1 MALFISYLP
10 LWKEAFILA
19 WPVMLN
25 HIFTTAMRTT
35 DMILMGYFGPAAVTA
50 VGLGDVW
57 ESIILRIGLGLG
69 TGSISLISQESG
81 TNTAA
86 ARANKDIILSQVIF
100 LSFIIGI
107 PFIFIAFLFAEEMIA
122 LLGAAPK
129 VIELGAQ
136 YLLII
141 FAAAPFRI
149 IAIIASRALQG
160 SGDTRTPMI
169 VEVISNFLNIVISIG
184 LALGI
189 GFFPKI
195 GVPGVGI
202 GTFIAKTLSA
212 VIFILLFL
220 SSKSEFNLKNPLK
233 HWDFILIKQ
242 LFKVSTP
249 KISQGLYQS
258 FITFPFNSIVLL
270 FGTEAAAAYHIARRV
285 FQQLIAPMH
294 RSYYTVTAIL
304 SGQKIGAGRI
314 DESKKTVEAM
324 LILTV
329 FSIGSFSILIFF
341 SSPYLVRLFGD
352 NPETIAIAVSFLKAL
367 SLGGPLITVYGV
379 LAGHLNG
386 AGNTSSAFYANLVS
400 QTLLKLGLSY
410 LLAVFFDL
418 GLLGVLIALPVD
430 FLGRAIWVG
439 RKYLGNDWIAE
450 ADLMIS
456 ERRESGIK
464 DSDDFAGF
472 KK

>member
-1 MALFISYLP
+1 MALFVAYLP
-10 LWKEAFILA
+10 LWKEALTLA

-35 DMILMGYFGPAAVTA
+35 DMILMGLFGPAAVTA

-81 TNTAA
+81 SNTAA
-86 ARANKDIILSQVIF
+86 AKANKDLILSQVIF
-100 LSFIIGI
+100 ISFIIGI
-107 PFIFIAFLFAEEMIA
+107 PFIFAAAIFAEDMIA
-122 LLGAAPK
+122 LLGAAPR

-149 IAIIASRALQG
+149 IAIVAARALQG

-169 VEVISNFLNIVISIG
+169 VEVISNFINIVLSVG
-184 LALGI
+184 LALGM

-202 GTFIAKTLSA
+202 GTFTAKTLSA
-212 VIFILLFL
+212 IIFILIFL
-220 SSKSEFNLKNPLK
+220 SPKSDFNLKNPIK
-233 HWDFILIKQ
+233 NWNFILIKQ
-242 LFKVSTP
+242 LFKVSSP
-249 KISQGLYQS
+249 KIAEGLYQS

-304 SGQKIGAGRI
+304 SGQKIGAAKI
-314 DESKKTVEAM
+314 EESKKTVEAM
-324 LILTV
+324 LILTII
-329 FSIGSFSILIFF
+329 SIGSFSLLIFF
-341 SSPYLVRLFGD
+341 TSPYLVRLFGD
-352 NPETIAIAVSFLKAL
+352 NPKTLEIAVRFMKAL
-367 SLGGPLITVYGV
+367 SLGGPVITIYGV

-386 AGNTSSAFYANLVS
+386 AGNTNSAFYANIIS

-410 LLAVFFDL
+410 VLAVFFDL
-418 GLLGVLIALPVD
+418 GLIGILIALPAD
-430 FLGRAIWVG
+430 FFGRALWVG
-439 RKYLGNDWIAE
+439 RKYLSEDWIAE
-450 ADLMIS
+450 ADILIA
-456 ERRESGIK
+456 ERRKSNN
-464 DSDDFAGF
+464 
-472 KK
+472 

>member
-1 MALFISYLP
+1 MAVFISYLP
-10 LWKEAFILA
+10 LWQEAFFLA

-25 HIFTTAMRTT
+25 HIFVTAMRTT
-35 DMILMGYFGPAAVTA
+35 DMLLMGYFGPAAVTA

-81 TNTAA
+81 TKTAA
-86 ARANKDIILSQVIF
+86 AAANKDLILSQVIF
-100 LSFIIGI
+100 VSLIIGI
-107 PFIFIAFLFAEEMIA
+107 PFIFIALFFAEQMIA
-122 LLGAAPK
+122 LLGAAPE

-149 IAIIASRALQG
+149 ISIVAARALQG
-160 SGDTRTPMI
+160 SGDTRTPMV
-169 VEVISNFLNIVISIG
+169 VEVISNLINIVVSVG

-189 GFFPKI
+189 WFFPKI

-202 GTFIAKTLSA
+202 GTFTAKTISA
-212 VIFILLFL
+212 VIFLLIFL
-220 SSKSEFNLKNPLK
+220 SSKSEFNLKNPIKNWNFVLV
-233 HWDFILIKQ
+233 KQ
-242 LFKVSTP
+242 LFKVSAP
-249 KISQGLYQS
+249 KIAQGLYQS
-258 FITFPFNSIVLL
+258 LITFPFNSIVLL

-304 SGQKIGAGRI
+304 SGQKIGAA
-314 DESKKTVEAM
+314 EVEKSKKTVEAM

-329 FSIGSFSILIFF
+329 ISIGSFSLLIFF
-341 SSPYLVRLFGD
+341 GSPYLVRLFGD
-352 NPETIAIAVSFLKAL
+352 NPQTLQTAVRFLKAL
-367 SLGGPLITVYGV
+367 SIGGPVITIYGV

-386 AGNTSSAFYANLVS
+386 AGNTQSALYGNLLS

-410 LLAVFFDL
+410 LLGVYFNL
-418 GLLGVLIALPVD
+418 GLLGVLIALPAD
-430 FLGRAIWVG
+430 FLGRALWVG
-439 RKYLGNDWIAE
+439 RKYLSDDWIAE

-456 ERRESGIK
+456 ERRKEESRV
-464 DSDDFAGF
+464 
-472 KK
+472 

>member
-1 MALFISYLP
+1 MALFTAYLP
-10 LWKEAFILA
+10 LWKEALILA

-25 HIFTTAMRTT
+25 HIFVTAMRTT

-69 TGSISLISQESG
+69 SGSISLISQESG
-81 TNTAA
+81 SNTAA
-86 ARANKDIILSQVIF
+86 ARANKDLVLSQVIF
-100 LSFIIGI
+100 VSLIIGI
-107 PFIFIAFLFAEEMIA
+107 PFIFTALLFAEEMIA
-122 LLGAAPK
+122 VLGAAPE
-129 VIELGAQ
+129 VIKLGAQ

-149 IAIIASRALQG
+149 ISIIAARALQG
-160 SGDTRTPMI
+160 SGDTRTPMV
-169 VEVISNFLNIVISIG
+169 VEVISNIINILVSVG

-202 GTFIAKTLSA
+202 GTFTAKTISA
-212 VIFILLFL
+212 VIFILIFM
-220 SSKSEFNLKNPLK
+220 SSKSEFNLKNPIK
-233 HWDFILIKQ
+233 NWNFILIKQ

-249 KISQGLYQS
+249 KILEGLYQS
-258 FITFPFNSIVLL
+258 LITFPFNSIVLL

-304 SGQKIGAGRI
+304 SGQKIGADRVE
-314 DESKKTVEAM
+314 DSKKTVEAM

-329 FSIGSFSILIFF
+329 LSIGSFSLLIFF

-352 NPETIAIAVSFLKAL
+352 NPATLAMAVRFLKAL
-367 SLGGPLITVYGV
+367 SIGGPVITIYGV

-386 AGNTSSAFYANLVS
+386 AGNTRSALYGNLLS
-400 QTLLKLGLSY
+400 QTFFKLGLSY
-410 LLAVFFDL
+410 LLGVYLNL
-418 GLLGVLIALPVD
+418 GLVGVLIALPAD
-430 FLGRAIWVG
+430 FFGRALWVG
-439 RKYLGNDWIAE
+439 RKYLSNDWIEE
-450 ADLMIS
+450 ADFMIN
-456 ERRESGIK
+456 ERREQ
-464 DSDDFAGF
+464 DDI
-472 KK
+472 

>member
-1 MALFISYLP
+1 MAIFMAYLP
-10 LWKEAFILA
+10 LWKEALTLA

-35 DMILMGYFGPAAVTA
+35 DMILMGFFGPAAVTA

-86 ARANKDIILSQVIF
+86 AKANKDTILSQVIF
-100 LSFIIGI
+100 ISFLLGI
-107 PFIFIAFLFAEEMIA
+107 PFIFAALIFAEEMIA

-149 IAIIASRALQG
+149 IAIVAARALQG

-169 VEVISNFLNIVISIG
+169 VEVISNFINIVLSVG

-189 GFFPKI
+189 SFFPKV
-195 GVPGVGI
+195 GVAGVGI
-202 GTFIAKTLSA
+202 GTFTAKTLSA
-212 VIFILLFL
+212 IIFILIFL
-220 SSKSEFNLKNPLK
+220 SPKSKFNLKNPLK
-233 HWDFILIKQ
+233 DWNFILIKQ
-242 LFKVSTP
+242 LIKVSSP
-249 KISQGLYQS
+249 KIAEGLYQS

-304 SGQKIGAGRI
+304 SGQKIGAAKI

-324 LILTV
+324 LILTII
-329 FSIGSFSILIFF
+329 SIGSFSLLIFF
-341 SSPYLVRLFGD
+341 ASPYLVKLFGD
-352 NPETIAIAVSFLKAL
+352 NPQTLEIAVKFMKAL
-367 SLGGPLITVYGV
+367 SLGGPVITIYGV

-386 AGNTSSAFYANLVS
+386 AGNTNSAFYANVIS

-418 GLLGVLIALPVD
+418 GIIGVLIALPAD
-430 FLGRAIWVG
+430 FFGRALWVG
-439 RKYLGNDWIAE
+439 RKYLSDDWIAE
-450 ADLMIS
+450 ADILIN
-456 ERRESGIK
+456 ERRKYSN
-464 DSDDFAGF
+464 
-472 KK
+472 

>member
-1 MALFISYLP
+1 MALFTAYLP
-10 LWKEAFILA
+10 LWKEALILA

-25 HIFTTAMRTT
+25 HIFVTAMRTT

-69 TGSISLISQESG
+69 SGSISLISQESG
-81 TNTAA
+81 SNTAA
-86 ARANKDIILSQVIF
+86 ARANKDLVLSQVIF
-100 LSFIIGI
+100 VSLIIGI
-107 PFIFIAFLFAEEMIA
+107 PFIFTALLFAEEMIA
-122 LLGAAPK
+122 VLGAAPE
-129 VIELGAQ
+129 VIKLGAQ

-149 IAIIASRALQG
+149 ISIIAARALQG
-160 SGDTRTPMI
+160 SGDTRTPMV
-169 VEVISNFLNIVISIG
+169 VEVISNIINILVSVG

-202 GTFIAKTLSA
+202 GTFTAKTISA
-212 VIFILLFL
+212 VIFILIFM
-220 SSKSEFNLKNPLK
+220 SSKSEFNLKNPINS
-233 HWDFILIKQ
+233 WNFILIKQ

-249 KISQGLYQS
+249 KILEGLFQS
-258 FITFPFNSIVLL
+258 LITFPFNSIVLL

-304 SGQKIGAGRI
+304 SGQKIGAARVE
-314 DESKKTVEAM
+314 DSKKTVEAM

-329 FSIGSFSILIFF
+329 LSIGSFSLLIFF

-352 NPETIAIAVSFLKAL
+352 NPAALAMAVRFLKAL
-367 SLGGPLITVYGV
+367 SIGGPVITIYGV

-386 AGNTSSAFYANLVS
+386 AGNTRSALYGNLLS
-400 QTLLKLGLSY
+400 QTFFKLGLSY
-410 LLAVFFDL
+410 LLGVYLNL
-418 GLLGVLIALPVD
+418 GLVGVLIALPAD
-430 FLGRAIWVG
+430 FFGRALWVG
-439 RKYLGNDWIAE
+439 RKYLSNDWIEE
-450 ADLMIS
+450 ADFMIS
-456 ERRESGIK
+456 ERRK
-464 DSDDFAGF
+464 QDDI
-472 KK
+472 

>member
-1 MALFISYLP
+1 MAVFISYLP
-10 LWKEAFILA
+10 LWKEAFALA

-25 HIFTTAMRTT
+25 HIFVTAMRTT
-35 DMILMGYFGPAAVTA
+35 DMILMGYFGPSAVAA

-69 TGSISLISQESG
+69 SGSISLISQESG

-86 ARANKDIILSQVIF
+86 AKANKDLILSQVIF
-100 LSFIIGI
+100 VSLIIGI
-107 PFIFIAFLFAEEMIA
+107 PFIFIALLFAEEMIA
-122 LLGAAPK
+122 LLGAAPE

-149 IAIIASRALQG
+149 VSIIASRALQG

-169 VEVISNFLNIVISIG
+169 VEVISNLINIIVSVG

-189 GFFPKI
+189 WFFPKI

-202 GTFIAKTLSA
+202 GTFTAKTLSA
-212 VIFILLFL
+212 IIFILIFL
-220 SSKSEFNLKNPLK
+220 SSKSEFNLKNPIK
-233 HWDFILIKQ
+233 NWDFILIKQ
-242 LFKVSTP
+242 LFKVSAP
-249 KISQGLYQS
+249 KIAEGFYQS
-258 FITFPFNSIVLL
+258 LITFPFNSIVLL

-294 RSYYTVTAIL
+294 RAYYTVTAIL
-304 SGQKIGAGRI
+304 SGQKIGGGKVE
-314 DESKKTVEAM
+314 ESKKTVEAM

-329 FSIGSFSILIFF
+329 ISIGSFSLLIFF

-352 NPETIAIAVSFLKAL
+352 NPETLAIAIRFLKAL
-367 SLGGPLITVYGV
+367 SIGGPVITIYGV

-386 AGNTSSAFYANLVS
+386 AGNTRSALYGNLLS

-410 LLAVFFDL
+410 LLGVFFNL
-418 GLLGVLIALPVD
+418 GLFGVLIALPAD
-430 FLGRAIWVG
+430 FFGRAFWVA
-439 RKYLGNDWIAE
+439 RKYLSDDWIAE

-456 ERRESGIK
+456 ERRDQGSN
-464 DSDDFAGF
+464 A
-472 KK
+472 

>member
-1 MALFISYLP
+1 MAVFISYLP
-10 LWKEAFILA
+10 LWQEAFFLA

-25 HIFTTAMRTT
+25 HIFVTAMRTT
-35 DMILMGYFGPAAVTA
+35 DMLLMGYFGPAAVTA

-81 TNTAA
+81 TKTAA
-86 ARANKDIILSQVIF
+86 AAANKDLILSQVIF
-100 LSFIIGI
+100 VSLIIGI
-107 PFIFIAFLFAEEMIA
+107 PFIFIALFFAEQMIA
-122 LLGAAPK
+122 LLGAAPE

-149 IAIIASRALQG
+149 ISIIAARALQG
-160 SGDTRTPMI
+160 SGDTRTPMV
-169 VEVISNFLNIVISIG
+169 VEVISNLINIIVSVG

-189 GFFPKI
+189 WFFPKI

-202 GTFIAKTLSA
+202 GTFTAKTLSA
-212 VIFILLFL
+212 VIFIIIFL
-220 SSKSEFNLKNPLK
+220 SSKSEFNLKNPIK
-233 HWDFILIKQ
+233 NWNFILIKQ
-242 LFKVSTP
+242 LFKVSAP
-249 KISQGLYQS
+249 KIAQGLYQS
-258 FITFPFNSIVLL
+258 LITFPFNSIVLL

-304 SGQKIGAGRI
+304 SGQKIGAAEVE
-314 DESKKTVEAM
+314 ESKKTVEAM

-329 FSIGSFSILIFF
+329 ISIGSFSLLIFF
-341 SSPYLVRLFGD
+341 GSPYLVRLFGD
-352 NPETIAIAVSFLKAL
+352 NPQTLQTAVRFLKAL
-367 SLGGPLITVYGV
+367 SIGGPVITIYGV

-386 AGNTSSAFYANLVS
+386 AGNTQSALYGNLLS

-410 LLAVFFDL
+410 LLGVYFNL
-418 GLLGVLIALPVD
+418 GLLGVLIALPAD
-430 FLGRAIWVG
+430 FLGRALWVG
-439 RKYLGNDWIAE
+439 RKYLSDDWIAE

-456 ERRESGIK
+456 ERRKEESRV
-464 DSDDFAGF
+464 
-472 KK
+472 

>member
-1 MALFISYLP
+1 MALFTAYLP
-10 LWKEAFILA
+10 LWKEALILA

-25 HIFTTAMRTT
+25 HIFVTAMRTT

-69 TGSISLISQESG
+69 SGSISLISQESG
-81 TNTAA
+81 SNTAA
-86 ARANKDIILSQVIF
+86 ARANKDLVLSQVIF
-100 LSFIIGI
+100 VSLIIGI
-107 PFIFIAFLFAEEMIA
+107 PFIFIALLFAEEMIA
-122 LLGAAPK
+122 VLGAAPE
-129 VIELGAQ
+129 VIKLGAQ
-136 YLLII
+136 YLMII

-149 IAIIASRALQG
+149 ISIIAARALQG
-160 SGDTRTPMI
+160 SGDTRTPMV
-169 VEVISNFLNIVISIG
+169 VEVISNIINILVSVG

-202 GTFIAKTLSA
+202 GTFTAKTISA
-212 VIFILLFL
+212 VIFILIFM
-220 SSKSEFNLKNPLK
+220 SSKSEFNLKNPINS
-233 HWDFILIKQ
+233 WNFILIKQ

-249 KISQGLYQS
+249 KILEGLYQS
-258 FITFPFNSIVLL
+258 LITFPFNSIVLL

-304 SGQKIGAGRI
+304 SGQKIGAARVE
-314 DESKKTVEAM
+314 DSKKTVEAM

-329 FSIGSFSILIFF
+329 LSIGSFSLLIFF

-352 NPETIAIAVSFLKAL
+352 NPAALAMAVRFLKAL
-367 SLGGPLITVYGV
+367 SIGGPVITIYGV

-386 AGNTSSAFYANLVS
+386 AGNTRSALYGNLLS
-400 QTLLKLGLSY
+400 QTFLKLGLSY
-410 LLAVFFDL
+410 LLGVYLNL
-418 GLLGVLIALPVD
+418 GLVGVLIALPAD
-430 FLGRAIWVG
+430 FFGRALWVG
-439 RKYLGNDWIAE
+439 RKYLSNDWIEE
-450 ADLMIS
+450 ADFMIS
-456 ERRESGIK
+456 ERRK
-464 DSDDFAGF
+464 QDDI
-472 KK
+472 

>member
-1 MALFISYLP
+1 MAAFISYLP
-10 LWKEAFILA
+10 LWKEAFVLA

-25 HIFTTAMRTT
+25 HIFVTAMRTT

-81 TNTAA
+81 TKTAA
-86 ARANKDIILSQVIF
+86 AKANKDLILSQVIF
-100 LSFIIGI
+100 VSLIIGI
-107 PFIFIAFLFAEEMIA
+107 PFIFIALLFAEEMIA
-122 LLGAAPK
+122 LLGAAPE

-149 IAIIASRALQG
+149 ISIIAARALQG

-169 VEVISNFLNIVISIG
+169 VEVISNLINIIVSVG

-189 GFFPKI
+189 WFFPKI

-202 GTFIAKTLSA
+202 GTFTAKTISA
-212 VIFILLFL
+212 VIFILTFL
-220 SSKSEFNLKNPLK
+220 SSKSEFNLKNPIK
-233 HWDFILIKQ
+233 NWDFILIKQ
-242 LFKVSTP
+242 LFKVSAP
-249 KISQGLYQS
+249 KIAEGFYQS
-258 FITFPFNSIVLL
+258 LITFPFNSIVLL

-294 RSYYTVTAIL
+294 RAYYTVTAIL
-304 SGQKIGAGRI
+304 SGQKIGAGKVE
-314 DESKKTVEAM
+314 ESKKTVEAM

-329 FSIGSFSILIFF
+329 VSIGSFSLLIFF

-352 NPETIAIAVSFLKAL
+352 NPETLAIAIRFLKAL
-367 SLGGPLITVYGV
+367 SIGGPVITIYGV

-386 AGNTSSAFYANLVS
+386 AGNTKSALYGNLLS
-400 QTLLKLGLSY
+400 QTLLKLGISY
-410 LLAVFFDL
+410 LLGVFFNL
-418 GLLGVLIALPVD
+418 GLLGILIALPAD
-430 FLGRAIWVG
+430 FFGRALWVA
-439 RKYLGNDWIAE
+439 RKYLSDDWIAE

-456 ERRESGIK
+456 ERREQGGN
-464 DSDDFAGF
+464 A
-472 KK
+472 

>member
-1 MALFISYLP
+1 MILFMSYLP
-10 LWKEAFILA
+10 LWKEALTLA

-25 HIFTTAMRTT
+25 HLFTTAMRTT

-81 TNTAA
+81 TNTALA
-86 ARANKDIILSQVIF
+86 EANKDTILSQAI
-100 LSFIIGI
+100 LISFIIGI
-107 PFIFIAFLFAEEMIA
+107 PFVIIALFFAEEMIA
-122 LLGAAPK
+122 LLGAAPR

-149 IAIIASRALQG
+149 IAIVAARAMQG

-169 VEVISNFLNIVISIG
+169 VEVISNFINIVLSVG
-184 LALGI
+184 LSLGI
-189 GFFPKI
+189 GIFPKI

-202 GTFIAKTLSA
+202 GTFTAKTLSA
-212 VIFILLFL
+212 VIFILIFL
-220 SSKSEFNLKNPLK
+220 SPKSKFNLKNPFKKLNL
-233 HWDFILIKQ
+233 ILIKQ
-242 LFKVSTP
+242 LFKVSSP
-249 KISQGLYQS
+249 KIAQGLYQS

-304 SGQKIGAGRI
+304 SGQKIGAAKI
-314 DESKKTVEAM
+314 EESKKTVEAM
-324 LILTV
+324 LILTIV
-329 FSIGSFSILIFF
+329 SIGGFSMLIFF
-341 SSPYLVRLFGD
+341 GSPYLVRLFGD
-352 NPETIAIAVSFLKAL
+352 NPETLKISVRFLKAL
-367 SLGGPLITVYGV
+367 SLGGPLITIYGV

-386 AGNTSSAFYANLVS
+386 AGNTNSAFFANLIS
-400 QTLLKLGLSY
+400 QTVLKLGLAY
-410 LLAVFFDL
+410 LLAVYFEL
-418 GLLGVLIALPVD
+418 GLIGILIALPAD
-430 FLGRAIWVG
+430 FCGRAIWVG
-439 RKYLGNDWIAE
+439 RKYLSNDWIAE
-450 ADLMIS
+450 ADILIS
-456 ERRESGIK
+456 ERRNS
-464 DSDDFAGF
+464 SN
-472 KK
+472 

>member
-1 MALFISYLP
+1 MALFTAYLP
-10 LWKEAFILA
+10 LWKEALILA

-25 HIFTTAMRTT
+25 HIFVTAMRTT

-69 TGSISLISQESG
+69 SGSISLISQESG
-81 TNTAA
+81 SNTAA
-86 ARANKDIILSQVIF
+86 AKANKDLVLSQVIF
-100 LSFIIGI
+100 VSLIIGI
-107 PFIFIAFLFAEEMIA
+107 PFIFIALLFAEEMIA
-122 LLGAAPK
+122 VLGAAPE
-129 VIELGAQ
+129 VIKLGAQ
-136 YLLII
+136 YLMII

-149 IAIIASRALQG
+149 ISIIAARALQG
-160 SGDTRTPMI
+160 SGDTRTPMV
-169 VEVISNFLNIVISIG
+169 VEVISNIINILVSVG

-202 GTFIAKTLSA
+202 GTFTAKTISA
-212 VIFILLFL
+212 VIFILIFM
-220 SSKSEFNLKNPLK
+220 SSKSEFNLKNPIK
-233 HWDFILIKQ
+233 NWNFILIKQ

-249 KISQGLYQS
+249 KILEGLYQS
-258 FITFPFNSIVLL
+258 LITFPFNSIVLL

-304 SGQKIGAGRI
+304 SGQKIGAARVE
-314 DESKKTVEAM
+314 DSKRTVEAM

-329 FSIGSFSILIFF
+329 LSIGSFSLLIFF

-352 NPETIAIAVSFLKAL
+352 NPAALAMAVRFLKAL
-367 SLGGPLITVYGV
+367 SIGGPVITIYGV

-386 AGNTSSAFYANLVS
+386 AGNTRSALYGNLLS
-400 QTLLKLGLSY
+400 QTFLKLGLSY
-410 LLAVFFDL
+410 LLGVYLNL
-418 GLLGVLIALPVD
+418 GLVGVLIALPAD
-430 FLGRAIWVG
+430 FFGRALWVG
-439 RKYLGNDWIAE
+439 RKYLSNDWIEE
-450 ADLMIS
+450 ADFMIS
-456 ERRESGIK
+456 ERRK
-464 DSDDFAGF
+464 QDDI
-472 KK
+472 

>member
-1 MALFISYLP
+1 MVLFMSYLP
-10 LWKEAFILA
+10 LWKEALTLA

-57 ESIILRIGLGLG
+57 ESIILRIALGLG

-86 ARANKDIILSQVIF
+86 AEANKDTILSQVI
-100 LSFIIGI
+100 LISFIIGI
-107 PFIFIAFLFAEEMIA
+107 PFVFIAFFFAEKMISI
-122 LLGAAPK
+122 LGAAPR

-149 IAIIASRALQG
+149 IAIVAARALQG
-160 SGDTRTPMI
+160 SGDTRTPMV
-169 VEVISNFLNIVISIG
+169 VEIFSNLINIILSVG
-184 LALGI
+184 LSLGI
-189 GFFPKI
+189 GIFPQI

-202 GTFIAKTLSA
+202 GTFTAKTMSA
-212 VIFILLFL
+212 IIYILIFL
-220 SSKSEFNLKNPLK
+220 SPKSEFNLKNPIK
-233 HWDFILIKQ
+233 NFNFILIKQ
-242 LFKVSTP
+242 LFKVSSP
-249 KISQGLYQS
+249 KIAQGLYQS

-304 SGQKIGAGRI
+304 SGQKIGAAKI
-314 DESKKTVEAM
+314 EESKKTVEAM
-324 LILTV
+324 LILTIV
-329 FSIGSFSILIFF
+329 SIGSFSLLIYFG
-341 SSPYLVRLFGD
+341 SPDLVRLFGD
-352 NPETIAIAVSFLKAL
+352 NPETLKIAVRFLKAL
-367 SLGGPLITVYGV
+367 SLGGPVITIYGV

-386 AGNTSSAFYANLVS
+386 AGNTNSAFFANVIS
-400 QTLLKLGLSY
+400 QTLLKLALAY
-410 LLAVFFDL
+410 LLAVYFEL
-418 GLLGVLIALPVD
+418 GLLGILIALPAD
-430 FLGRAIWVG
+430 FFGRAIWVG
-439 RKYLGNDWIAE
+439 RKYLSNDWIAE
-450 ADLMIS
+450 ADILIS
-456 ERRESGIK
+456 ERRKYSN
-464 DSDDFAGF
+464 
-472 KK
+472 

>member
-1 MALFISYLP
+1 MALFTAYLP
-10 LWKEAFILA
+10 LWKEALILA

-25 HIFTTAMRTT
+25 HIFVTAMRTT

-69 TGSISLISQESG
+69 SGSISLISQESG
-81 TNTAA
+81 SNTAA
-86 ARANKDIILSQVIF
+86 ARANKDLVLSQVIF
-100 LSFIIGI
+100 VSLIIGI
-107 PFIFIAFLFAEEMIA
+107 PFIFTALLFAEEMIA
-122 LLGAAPK
+122 VLGAAPE
-129 VIELGAQ
+129 VIKLGAQ

-149 IAIIASRALQG
+149 ISIIAARALQG
-160 SGDTRTPMI
+160 SGDTRTPMV
-169 VEVISNFLNIVISIG
+169 VEVISNIINILVSVG

-202 GTFIAKTLSA
+202 GTFTAKTISA
-212 VIFILLFL
+212 VIFILIFM
-220 SSKSEFNLKNPLK
+220 SSKSEFNLKNPINS
-233 HWDFILIKQ
+233 WNFILIKQ

-249 KISQGLYQS
+249 KILEGLFQS
-258 FITFPFNSIVLL
+258 LITFPFNSIVLL

-304 SGQKIGAGRI
+304 SGQKIGAARVE
-314 DESKKTVEAM
+314 DSKKTVEAM

-329 FSIGSFSILIFF
+329 LSIGSFSLLIFF

-352 NPETIAIAVSFLKAL
+352 NPAALAMAVRFLKAL
-367 SLGGPLITVYGV
+367 SIGGPVITIYGV

-386 AGNTSSAFYANLVS
+386 AGNTRSALYGNLLS
-400 QTLLKLGLSY
+400 QTFLKLGLSY
-410 LLAVFFDL
+410 LLGVYLNL
-418 GLLGVLIALPVD
+418 GLVGVLIALPAD
-430 FLGRAIWVG
+430 FFGRALWVG
-439 RKYLGNDWIAE
+439 RKYLSNDWIEE
-450 ADLMIS
+450 ADFMIS
-456 ERRESGIK
+456 ERRK
-464 DSDDFAGF
+464 QDDI
-472 KK
+472 

>member
-25 HIFTTAMRTT
+25 HIFVTAMRTT

-69 TGSISLISQESG
+69 SGSISLISQESG

-86 ARANKDIILSQVIF
+86 AKANKDLVLSQVIF
-100 LSFIIGI
+100 VSLIIGI
-107 PFIFIAFLFAEEMIA
+107 PFIFIALFFAEQMIA

-136 YLLII
+136 YLMII

-149 IAIIASRALQG
+149 TSIIAARALQG
-160 SGDTRTPMI
+160 SGDTRTPMV
-169 VEVISNFLNIVISIG
+169 VEVISNIINILVSVG

-189 GFFPKI
+189 GFLPEI

-202 GTFIAKTLSA
+202 GTFTAKTLSA
-212 VIFILLFL
+212 VIFILIFL
-220 SSKSEFNLKNPLK
+220 SSKSEFNLINPIKN
-233 HWDFILIKQ
+233 WNFILIKQ
-242 LFKVSTP
+242 LFKVSAP
-249 KISQGLYQS
+249 KITEGLYQS
-258 FITFPFNSIVLL
+258 LITFPFNSILLL
-270 FGTEAAAAYHIARRV
+270 FGTEAAAAYHIARRI

-304 SGQKIGAGRI
+304 SGQKIGAARVE
-314 DESKKTVEAM
+314 ESKKTVEAM

-329 FSIGSFSILIFF
+329 VSIGSFSLLIFF

-352 NPETIAIAVSFLKAL
+352 NPETLQIAVRFLKAL
-367 SLGGPLITVYGV
+367 SIGGPLITIYGV

-386 AGNTSSAFYANLVS
+386 AGNTKSALYGNLIS

-410 LLAVFFDL
+410 LLGVYFNL
-418 GLLGVLIALPVD
+418 GLLGILIALPAD
-430 FLGRAIWVG
+430 FFGRALWVG

-456 ERRESGIK
+456 ERRNQN
-464 DSDDFAGF
+464 SDAQ
-472 KK
+472 

>member
-1 MALFISYLP
+1 MAVFISYLP
-10 LWKEAFILA
+10 LWKEAFVLA

-25 HIFTTAMRTT
+25 HIFVTAMRTT
-35 DMILMGYFGPAAVTA
+35 DMLLMGYFGPAAVTA

-81 TNTAA
+81 TKTAA
-86 ARANKDIILSQVIF
+86 AKANKDLVLSQAIF
-100 LSFIIGI
+100 VSLIIGI
-107 PFIFIAFLFAEEMIA
+107 PFIFIALLFAEEMIS

-136 YLLII
+136 YLMII

-149 IAIIASRALQG
+149 ISIVAARALQG

-169 VEVISNFLNIVISIG
+169 VEVISNLINIIVSVG

-189 GFFPKI
+189 WIFPKV

-202 GTFIAKTLSA
+202 GTFTAKTLSA
-212 VIFILLFL
+212 VIFLLIFL
-220 SSKSEFNLKNPLK
+220 SSKSEFNLKNPIK
-233 HWDFILIKQ
+233 NWNFILIKQ
-242 LFKVSTP
+242 LFKVSAP
-249 KISQGLYQS
+249 KITQGLYQS
-258 FITFPFNSIVLL
+258 LITFPFNSIVLL

-304 SGQKIGAGRI
+304 SGQKIGAAEVE
-314 DESKKTVEAM
+314 ESKKTVEAM

-329 FSIGSFSILIFF
+329 ISIGAFSLLIFF
-341 SSPYLVRLFGD
+341 GSPYLVRLFGD
-352 NPETIAIAVSFLKAL
+352 NPATLQMAVRFLKAL
-367 SLGGPLITVYGV
+367 SVGGPVITIYGV

-386 AGNTSSAFYANLVS
+386 AGNTRSALYGNLLS
-400 QTLLKLGLSY
+400 QTLLKLALSY
-410 LLAVFFDL
+410 LLGVVFNL
-418 GLLGVLIALPVD
+418 GLLGVLIALPAD
-430 FLGRAIWVG
+430 FLGRALWVG
-439 RKYLGNDWIAE
+439 RKYLSDDWIAE

-456 ERRESGIK
+456 ERREQASNPR
-464 DSDDFAGF
+464 
-472 KK
+472 

>member
-1 MALFISYLP
+1 MSYLP
-10 LWKEAFILA
+10 LWKEALSLA

-86 ARANKDIILSQVIF
+86 AKANKDTILSQVILISF
-100 LSFIIGI
+100 LTGI
-107 PFIFIAFLFAEEMIA
+107 PFIFLALIFAEDMIA

-149 IAIIASRALQG
+149 IAIVAARALQG

-169 VEVISNFLNIVISIG
+169 VEVISNLINIVLSVG

-189 GFFPKI
+189 AFFPEI

-202 GTFIAKTLSA
+202 GTFAAKTLSA
-212 VIFILLFL
+212 IIFILIFL
-220 SSKSEFNLKNPLK
+220 SSKSDFNLKNPIEN
-233 HWDFILIKQ
+233 WDFILIKQ
-242 LFKVSTP
+242 LVKVSLP
-249 KISQGLYQS
+249 KIAEGLYQS

-304 SGQKIGAGRI
+304 SGQKIGAAKI

-324 LILTV
+324 LILTII
-329 FSIGSFSILIFF
+329 SIGTFSLLIFF
-341 SSPYLVRLFGD
+341 ASPYLVRLFGD
-352 NPETIAIAVSFLKAL
+352 NPQTLTIAVKFMKAL
-367 SLGGPLITVYGV
+367 SLGGPVITIYGV
-379 LAGHLNG
+379 LAGALSG
-386 AGNTSSAFYANLVS
+386 AGNTNSAFYANIIS

-410 LLAVFFDL
+410 LLAVYFDL
-418 GLLGVLIALPVD
+418 GLIGVLIALPAD
-430 FLGRAIWVG
+430 FFGRAIWVG
-439 RKYLGNDWIAE
+439 RKYISDEWIAE
-450 ADLMIS
+450 ADILIA
-456 ERRESGIK
+456 ERRKS
-464 DSDDFAGF
+464 SN
-472 KK
+472 

>member
-1 MALFISYLP
+1 MAAFISYLP
-10 LWKEAFILA
+10 LWKEAFVLA

-25 HIFTTAMRTT
+25 HIFVTAMRTT

-81 TNTAA
+81 TKTAA
-86 ARANKDIILSQVIF
+86 AKANKDLILSQVIF
-100 LSFIIGI
+100 VSLIIGI
-107 PFIFIAFLFAEEMIA
+107 PFIFIALLFAEEMIA
-122 LLGAAPK
+122 LLGAAPE

-149 IAIIASRALQG
+149 ISIIAARALQG

-169 VEVISNFLNIVISIG
+169 VEVISNLINIIVSVG

-189 GFFPKI
+189 WFFPKI

-202 GTFIAKTLSA
+202 GTFTAKTISA
-212 VIFILLFL
+212 VIFILTFL
-220 SSKSEFNLKNPLK
+220 SSKSEFNLKNPIK
-233 HWDFILIKQ
+233 NWDFILIKQ
-242 LFKVSTP
+242 LFKVSAP
-249 KISQGLYQS
+249 KIAEGFYQS
-258 FITFPFNSIVLL
+258 LITFPFNSIVLL

-294 RSYYTVTAIL
+294 RAYYTVTAIL
-304 SGQKIGAGRI
+304 SGQKIGAGKVE
-314 DESKKTVEAM
+314 ESKKTVEAM

-329 FSIGSFSILIFF
+329 VSIGSFSLLIFF

-352 NPETIAIAVSFLKAL
+352 NPETLAIAIRFLKAL
-367 SLGGPLITVYGV
+367 SIGGPVITIYGV

-386 AGNTSSAFYANLVS
+386 AGNTKSALYGNLLS
-400 QTLLKLGLSY
+400 QTLLKLGISY
-410 LLAVFFDL
+410 LLGVFFNL
-418 GLLGVLIALPVD
+418 GLLGILIALPAD
-430 FLGRAIWVG
+430 FFGRALWVA
-439 RKYLGNDWIAE
+439 RKYLSDDWIAE

-456 ERRESGIK
+456 ERRAQ
-464 DSDDFAGF
+464 DSNA
-472 KK
+472 

>member
-10 LWKEAFILA
+10 LWKEAFLLA

-81 TNTAA
+81 SNTAA
-86 ARANKDIILSQVIF
+86 AKANKDIILSQVIL

-107 PFIFIAFLFAEEMIA
+107 PFIFIALFFSEQMISM
-122 LLGAAPK
+122 LGAAPE
-129 VIELGAQ
+129 VVELGAQ

-141 FAAAPFRI
+141 FSAAPFRI
-149 IAIIASRALQG
+149 IAIIAARALQG

-169 VEVISNFLNIVISIG
+169 VEVISNLVNILLSVG

-202 GTFIAKTLSA
+202 GTFAAKTLSA
-212 VIFILLFL
+212 VIFMLIFL
-220 SSKSEFNLKNPLK
+220 SSRSEFQLKNPIK
-233 HWDFILIKQ
+233 HWNFILVKQ
-242 LFKVSTP
+242 LFKVSAP
-249 KISQGLYQS
+249 KITQGLYQS

-270 FGTEAAAAYHIARRV
+270 FGTEAAAAFHIARRV

-294 RSYYTVTAIL
+294 RAYYTVTSIL
-304 SGQKIGAGRI
+304 SGQKIGAEDVAG
-314 DESKKTVEAM
+314 SKKTVEAM
-324 LILTV
+324 LILTI
-329 FSIGSFSILIFF
+329 FSIGGFSLLIFF
-341 SSPYLVRLFGD
+341 TSPYLVRLFGD
-352 NPETIAIAVSFLKAL
+352 NQETLQIAVRFLKAL
-367 SLGGPLITVYGV
+367 SIGGPMITIYGV

-386 AGNTSSAFYANLVS
+386 AGNTRSALYGNLLS
-400 QTLLKLGLSY
+400 QTLLKLALSY
-410 LLAVFFDL
+410 ILGVTFNL
-418 GLLGVLIALPVD
+418 GLLGVLIALPAD
-430 FLGRAIWVG
+430 FFGRAVWVG
-439 RKYLGNDWIAE
+439 RKYLSDDWIAE
-450 ADLMIS
+450 ADLMIA
-456 ERRESGIK
+456 ERRNQTSTPN
-464 DSDDFAGF
+464 
-472 KK
+472 

>member
-1 MALFISYLP
+1 MLLFMSYLP
-10 LWKEAFILA
+10 LWKEALILA

-81 TNTAA
+81 VNTAA
-86 ARANKDIILSQVIF
+86 AEANKDTILSQVI
-100 LSFIIGI
+100 LISFIIGI
-107 PFIFIAFLFAEEMIA
+107 PFIIIAFLFAEEMIA
-122 LLGAAPK
+122 VLGAAPR

-149 IAIIASRALQG
+149 IAIVAARALQG

-169 VEVISNFLNIVISIG
+169 VEVFSNLINIILSVG
-184 LALGI
+184 LSLGI
-189 GFFPKI
+189 GFFPEL

-202 GTFIAKTLSA
+202 GTFAAKTLSA
-212 VIFILLFL
+212 IIFILIFL
-220 SSKSEFNLKNPLK
+220 SSKSKFNLINPLK
-233 HWDFILIKQ
+233 NFNFVLIKQ
-242 LFKVSTP
+242 LYKVSSP
-249 KISQGLYQS
+249 KIAEGLYQS

-304 SGQKIGAGRI
+304 SGQKIGAAKI
-314 DESKKTVEAM
+314 EESKKTVEAM
-324 LILTV
+324 LILTIV
-329 FSIGSFSILIFF
+329 SIGSFSLLIFF
-341 SSPYLVRLFGD
+341 GSPYLVRLFGD
-352 NPETIAIAVSFLKAL
+352 NPQTLKIAVRFLKAL
-367 SLGGPLITVYGV
+367 SLGGPVITIYGV

-386 AGNTSSAFYANLVS
+386 AGNTNSAFFANLIS
-400 QTLLKLGLSY
+400 QTFLKLGLAY
-410 LLAVFFDL
+410 LLAVYFNL
-418 GLLGVLIALPVD
+418 GLLGILIALPAD
-430 FLGRAIWVG
+430 FFGRALWVG
-439 RKYLGNDWIAE
+439 RKYLSNDWIAE
-450 ADLMIS
+450 ADILIS
-456 ERRESGIK
+456 ERRKSIN
-464 DSDDFAGF
+464 
-472 KK
+472 

>member
-1 MALFISYLP
+1 MAIFISYLP

-25 HIFTTAMRTT
+25 HIFVTAMRTT

-69 TGSISLISQESG
+69 SGSISLISQESG

-86 ARANKDIILSQVIF
+86 AKANKDLILSQVIF
-100 LSFIIGI
+100 VSLIIGI
-107 PFIFIAFLFAEEMIA
+107 PFIFIALFFAEQMIA
-122 LLGAAPK
+122 LLGAAPE

-136 YLLII
+136 YLMII

-149 IAIIASRALQG
+149 ISIIAARALQG
-160 SGDTRTPMI
+160 SGDTRTPMV
-169 VEVISNFLNIVISIG
+169 VEVISNIINILVSVG

-189 GFFPKI
+189 GFLPEI

-202 GTFIAKTLSA
+202 GTFTAKTLSA
-212 VIFILLFL
+212 VIFILIFL
-220 SSKSEFNLKNPLK
+220 SSKSEFNLKNPIK
-233 HWDFILIKQ
+233 YWDFILIKQ
-242 LFKVSTP
+242 LFKVSAP
-249 KISQGLYQS
+249 KITEGLYQS
-258 FITFPFNSIVLL
+258 LITFPFNSILLL
-270 FGTEAAAAYHIARRV
+270 FGTEVAAAYHIARRI

-304 SGQKIGAGRI
+304 SGQKIGAAKV
-314 DESKKTVEAM
+314 EASKKTVEAM
-324 LILTV
+324 LILTLV
-329 FSIGSFSILIFF
+329 SIGSFSLLIFLT
-341 SSPYLVRLFGD
+341 SPYLVRLFGD
-352 NPETIAIAVSFLKAL
+352 NPETLQIAVRFLKAL
-367 SLGGPLITVYGV
+367 SIGGPLITIYGV

-386 AGNTSSAFYANLVS
+386 AGNTKSALYGNLLS

-410 LLAVFFDL
+410 LLGVFFDL
-418 GLLGVLIALPVD
+418 GLLGILIALPAD
-430 FLGRAIWVG
+430 FFGRAIWVG
-439 RKYLGNDWIAE
+439 RKYLSDDWIAE

-456 ERRESGIK
+456 ERR
-464 DSDDFAGF
+464 DQRSDT
-472 KK
+472 

>member
-1 MALFISYLP
+1 MAVFLAYLP

-25 HIFTTAMRTT
+25 HIFVTAMRTT

-81 TNTAA
+81 VKTAA
-86 ARANKDIILSQVIF
+86 AKANKDIVLSQAIF
-100 LSFIIGI
+100 VSIIIGI
-107 PFIFIAFLFAEEMIA
+107 PFIFIALLFSENMIA
-122 LLGAAPK
+122 VLGASSE
-129 VIELGAQ
+129 VIKLGAQ

-149 IAIIASRALQG
+149 ASIISARALQG
-160 SGDTRTPMI
+160 SGDTKTPMV
-169 VEVISNFLNIVISIG
+169 VEIIANLVNIVISVV

-189 GFFPKI
+189 GIFPEL

-202 GTFIAKTLSA
+202 GTFTAKTLSA
-212 VIFILLFL
+212 VIFILIFL
-220 SSKSEFNLKNPLK
+220 SSKSEFNLKNPIK
-233 HWDFILIKQ
+233 HWNFILIKQ

-249 KISQGLYQS
+249 KIMQGLYQS
-258 FITFPFNSIVLL
+258 FITFPFNSIILL

-304 SGQKIGAGRI
+304 SGQKIGAAEV

-324 LILTV
+324 IILTII
-329 FSIGSFSILIFF
+329 SIGSFSFLIFIT
-341 SSPYLVRLFGD
+341 SPYLVRLFGD
-352 NPETIAIAVSFLKAL
+352 NPETLAIAVKFLKAL
-367 SLGGPLITVYGV
+367 SVGGPVITIYGV

-386 AGNTSSAFYANLVS
+386 AGNTSSALYGNLLS
-400 QTLLKLGLSY
+400 QTLFKLGLSY
-410 LLAVFFDL
+410 VLAVFFNL
-418 GLLGVLIALPVD
+418 GLIGVLIALPLD
-430 FLGRAIWVG
+430 FLGRAVWVG
-439 RKYLGNDWIAE
+439 RKYLSDEWIDEADIMIAE
-450 ADLMIS
+450 
-456 ERRESGIK
+456 RRNNGGNS
-464 DSDDFAGF
+464 
-472 KK
+472 

>member
-1 MALFISYLP
+1 MALFVAYLP
-10 LWKEAFILA
+10 LWKEALTLA

-35 DMILMGYFGPAAVTA
+35 DMILMGLFGPAAVTA

-81 TNTAA
+81 SNTAA
-86 ARANKDIILSQVIF
+86 AKANKDLILSQVIF
-100 LSFIIGI
+100 ISFIIGI
-107 PFIFIAFLFAEEMIA
+107 PFIFAAAIFAEDMIA
-122 LLGAAPK
+122 LLGAAPR

-149 IAIIASRALQG
+149 IAIVAARALQG

-169 VEVISNFLNIVISIG
+169 VEVISNFINIVLSVG
-184 LALGI
+184 LALGM

-202 GTFIAKTLSA
+202 GTFTAKTLSA
-212 VIFILLFL
+212 IIFILIFL
-220 SSKSEFNLKNPLK
+220 SPKSDFNLKNPIK
-233 HWDFILIKQ
+233 NWNFILIKQ
-242 LFKVSTP
+242 LFKVSSP
-249 KISQGLYQS
+249 KIAEGLYQS

-304 SGQKIGAGRI
+304 SGQKIGAAKI
-314 DESKKTVEAM
+314 EESKKTVEAM
-324 LILTV
+324 LILTII
-329 FSIGSFSILIFF
+329 SIGSFSLLIFF
-341 SSPYLVRLFGD
+341 TSPYLVRLFGD
-352 NPETIAIAVSFLKAL
+352 NPKTLEIAVRFMKAL
-367 SLGGPLITVYGV
+367 SLGGPVITIYGV

-386 AGNTSSAFYANLVS
+386 AGNTNSAFYANIIS

-410 LLAVFFDL
+410 VLAVFFDL
-418 GLLGVLIALPVD
+418 GLIGILIALPAD
-430 FLGRAIWVG
+430 FFGRALWVG
-439 RKYLGNDWIAE
+439 RKYLSEDWIAE
-450 ADLMIS
+450 ADILIS
-456 ERRESGIK
+456 ERRKSNN
-464 DSDDFAGF
+464 
-472 KK
+472 